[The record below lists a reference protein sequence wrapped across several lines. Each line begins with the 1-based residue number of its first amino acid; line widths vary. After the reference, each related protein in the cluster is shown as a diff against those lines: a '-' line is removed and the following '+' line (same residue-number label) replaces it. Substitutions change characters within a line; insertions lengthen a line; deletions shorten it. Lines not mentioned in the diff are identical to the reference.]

1 MKTSNYS
8 LITFLCLFVML
19 FSFSMCSTKTKE
31 EKAADKMNEAIDELQ
46 KDLTNA
52 GNNAEGGYT
61 DAVNKMSE
69 AMEQL
74 KNDGKVVEPVNFR
87 ILKEGIPE
95 TFLGME
101 RTKNEGET
109 TGAMGF
115 KVSTAK
121 ASFRDGDKS
130 VDIEII
136 DVGGIGMAAM
146 GMAAW
151 AMADIDKETENGFE
165 RTTTF
170 EGHKAFEKCNDD
182 RCELSTWMNQRIIF
196 NVKSYNLN
204 IDDLK
209 KGVKKDVD
217 LKGLMNKVAE
227 AM

>member
-1 MKTSNYS
+1 MKTSNFS
-8 LITFLCLFVML
+8 IITTLCLLVLL
-19 FSFSMCSTKTKE
+19 FSLSMCSTKTEE
-31 EKAADKMNEAIDELQ
+31 EKAADKMNEAIDEMQ
-46 KDLTNA
+46 ENMTDAAK
-52 GNNAEGGYT
+52 NAEGNYS
-61 DAVNKMSE
+61 DAVNQMNE
-69 AMEQL
+69 AMEQM
-74 KNDGKVVEPVNFR
+74 KQDGKVVEPVNFR

-95 TFLGME
+95 TFLGMK

-121 ASFRDGDKS
+121 ASFSDGDKS
-130 VDIEII
+130 VEIEVI

-151 AMADIDKETENGFE
+151 SMAEIDKEYEGGFE

-170 EGHKAFEKCNDD
+170 EGHKAFEKCNGD
-182 RCELSTWMNQRIIF
+182 RCEFSSWLNQRIIF
-196 NVKSYNLN
+196 NVKSDNVG

-217 LKGLMNKVAE
+217 LNGLMKKVAAE
-227 AM
+227 M